1 MNTYGALL
9 ITRLRTEQ
17 AIEITLPS
25 FTYANPACDP
35 KTDVCIPVGPPAQ
48 LTVPAEL
55 TVTGVGLQAPGEA
68 RVIEAGVCMCVRV
81 CLCLRLCVF
90 ASVYVCVCVHTH
102 CTHALSV

>member
-1 MNTYGALL
+1 MNTYGTAL

-48 LTVPAEL
+48 LPVPAEL
-55 TVTGVGLQAPGEA
+55 EVTGVGLQAPGES
-68 RVIEAGVCMCVRV
+68 RVIEAGVCVCVCMSV
-81 CLCLRLCVF
+81 SVCLRLRLRVR
-90 ASVYVCVCVHTH
+90 ASDMCVCVRAYT
-102 CTHALSV
+102 